1 MKILY
6 FAWVRQKAGVAQEE
20 IDIPDTVATVGE
32 LIDWMRS
39 RDPRFE
45 QAFEDIRAIRA
56 AVDQVH
62 AQLDTPIADAGEIAF
77 FPPVTGG

>member
-39 RDPRFE
+39 RGPGFE
-45 QAFEDIRAIRA
+45 QAFQDIRAIRA